1 MAGLKDRAT
10 GMLRRQRARRPW
22 LDHLIRAYQKYKD
35 ANGDHVAAA
44 ITYFSFLAIFPLVL
58 LGASIAGFVLA
69 NNADLQQRLEDVIS
83 ENVPG
88 SLGDTLSQA
97 VQSVIDNRGSI
108 GVIAL
113 LGVAYA
119 GLGLGRQ
126 PAHRRADGLG
136 QRGHRRRTSSRPS
149 SRT

>member
-1 MAGLKDRAT
+1 M
-10 GMLRRQRARRPW
+10 
-22 LDHLIRAYQKYKD
+22 
-35 ANGDHVAAA
+35 
-44 ITYFSFLAIFPLVL
+44 
-58 LGASIAGFVLA
+58 LA
-69 NNADLQQRLEDVIS
+69 NNAELQHRLEEVIS

-119 GLGLGRQ
+119 GLGWVGNLRTGVQ
-126 PAHRRADGLG
+126 LVWACEV
-136 QRGHRRRTSSRPS
+136 RRRTSSRPS

>member
-1 MAGLKDRAT
+1 M
-10 GMLRRQRARRPW
+10 
-22 LDHLIRAYQKYKD
+22 
-35 ANGDHVAAA
+35 
-44 ITYFSFLAIFPLVL
+44 
-58 LGASIAGFVLA
+58 LA
-69 NNADLQQRLEDVIS
+69 NNADLQHRLEEVIS

-119 GLGLGRQ
+119 GLGWVGNLRTGVQ
-126 PAHRRADGLG
+126 LVWAGEV
-136 QRGHRRRTSSRPS
+136 RRRTSSRPS
-149 SRT
+149 SRTCSCSSASASGSCSRWRSPPA